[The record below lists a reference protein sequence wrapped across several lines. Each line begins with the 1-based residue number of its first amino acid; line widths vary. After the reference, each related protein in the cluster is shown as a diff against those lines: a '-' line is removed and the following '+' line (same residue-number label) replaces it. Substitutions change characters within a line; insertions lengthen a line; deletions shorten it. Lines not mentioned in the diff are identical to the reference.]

1 MDNERLYYVYIWY
14 FTETNEVFYVG
25 KGKGRRYKQVSG
37 RNKFFTDMYT
47 SHNCNVKKIYENL
60 TEAEAFQKEQET
72 IKWYKENTNFRLT
85 NQTDGGEGSTGWIAP
100 EEFKKK
106 QSDIH
111 KAQWQDEEFKAR
123 MIEIR
128 TDENGPYKSKEF
140 REKISQLVQGE
151 NNPNY
156 NHCWTE
162 EMKESLRQ
170 KQKENDLYNDETNP
184 NAKKIICVETGEVF
198 DCIKFAIEKYNI
210 KDHSNMSAALK
221 HPIRTAGGCHWV
233 DYSDDFLSN
242 EYRLNYLI
250 DVCLL
255 NSRVIPVICIEDQM
269 VFANATALA
278 KHLSVTETYIRYHL
292 NKEGIVIYDNKSY
305 IKLSKYRDY
314 EVAI

>member
-1 MDNERLYYVYIWY
+1 M
-14 FTETNEVFYVG
+14 VFYRN
-25 KGKGRRYKQVSG
+25 KGRRYKQVSG

-85 NQTDGGEGSTGWIAP
+85 NQTDGGEGSTGWVAP
-100 EEFKKK
+100 EEFKQK

-140 REKISQLVQGE
+140 REKISKLVQGE

-162 EMKESLRQ
+162 EMRESLSQ

-233 DYSDDFLSN
+233 DYSDDFLSS

-250 DVCLL
+250 DVCSL

-278 KHLSVTETYIRYHL
+278 KYLSVTETYIRYHL

>member
-1 MDNERLYYVYIWY
+1 MYYVYIWY

-25 KGKGRRYKQVSG
+25 KGKGRRYRQISG
-37 RNKFFTDMYT
+37 RNKFFMDMYK
-47 SHNCNVKKIYENL
+47 SHNCNVKKIYESL
-60 TEAEAFQKEQET
+60 TESEAFQKEQET

-85 NQTDGGEGSTGWIAP
+85 NQTDGGEGSTGWVAP

-162 EMKESLRQ
+162 EMRESLRQ

-221 HPIRTAGGCHWV
+221 HPVRTAGGYHWV
-233 DYSDDFLSN
+233 NYSDDFLSS
-242 EYRLNYLI
+242 EHRLNYLI

-255 NSRVIPVICIEDQM
+255 NSKVVPVICIEDQM

-278 KHLSVTETYIRYHL
+278 EYLSVTETYIRYHL